1 MYKKY
6 PKISYVVLGFVF
18 GAISYFCAFAASDVS
33 DEKFG
38 ISIWFS
44 SVSFI
49 TILIAFGCI
58 AYGLLQD

>member
-18 GAISYFCAFAASDVS
+18 GAISYFCAFSASNTTG
-33 DEKFG
+33 KFG
-38 ISIWFS
+38 ISAWFVL
-44 SVSFI
+44 VSFM
-49 TILIAFGCI
+49 TLLIAVVCI